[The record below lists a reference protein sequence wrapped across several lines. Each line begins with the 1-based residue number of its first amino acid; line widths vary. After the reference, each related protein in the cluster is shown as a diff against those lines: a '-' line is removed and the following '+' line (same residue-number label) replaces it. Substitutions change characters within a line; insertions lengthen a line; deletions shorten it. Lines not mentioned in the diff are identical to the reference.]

1 MRPKLIT
8 VAACR
13 FAYHQRTLAT
23 EPGSFCVSASVILSH
38 SRQLARA
45 VLSQS
50 RVIFQCPRIVDYP
63 SNVSLK
69 AARDDGELLG
79 GGPILETGF
88 KTMVRVTATSDAFV
102 KFRELVLSQTLSHA
116 ARSTTPAGTSPA
128 VARYAGLTGAPD
140 ESGSVR
146 APCRNR
152 WPRPRWIS
160 EIVLLIH

>member
-1 MRPKLIT
+1 MTPFTEHRGWCASLGSGMRPKLIT

-69 AARDDGELLG
+69 AARDEARTGESRRRVALALG
-79 GGPILETGF
+79 DERRAHALRPDPQPCWDA
-88 KTMVRVTATSDAFV
+88 VTAGRGLATSTHAWGWPIANLHRVPRCLVV
-102 KFRELVLSQTLSHA
+102 KCAPT
-116 ARSTTPAGTSPA
+116 RSRDPF
-128 VARYAGLTGAPD
+128 
-140 ESGSVR
+140 
-146 APCRNR
+146 
-152 WPRPRWIS
+152 I
-160 EIVLLIH
+160 